1 MDGAHLQPVLGTGIA
16 FADRGPHE
24 LSGVPDQWQLFAVTQ
39 GG

>member
-16 FADRGPHE
+16 FADLGPHE
-24 LSGVPDQWQLFAVTQ
+24 RSGVPDQWQLFAVTQ